1 MAKKS
6 APASNKNRLLIQFR
20 KWHSW
25 GGLFLS
31 ILILIVAVTGILMNH
46 KDLVFHGGKKK
57 PTGVLRSTTDLS
69 AVPVS
74 ITQALALAH
83 DHYGDVSL
91 EKIELKDEDGR
102 LIYKVSQ
109 GGGKEV
115 RIDAET
121 GGISSKYGVR
131 LKGKPDSKMDWAKI
145 VDDLHT
151 GKILGPGGKLA
162 IDLTSGVIIALT
174 LTGIYLW
181 GVPILRKRQGDRR
194 RATSPLVEAE

>member
-1 MAKKS
+1 
-6 APASNKNRLLIQFR
+6 
-20 KWHSW
+20 
-25 GGLFLS
+25 
-31 ILILIVAVTGILMNH
+31 MNH

-57 PTGVLRSTTDLS
+57 PAGVLRSTTNLDGV
-69 AVPVS
+69 AVS

-121 GGISSKYGVR
+121 GDVSSKYGRR
-131 LKGKPDSKMDWAKI
+131 LKGNDDSKMDWAKTADI
-145 VDDLHT
+145 YTLAFSPDDGL
-151 GKILGPGGKLA
+151 LA
-162 IDLTSGVIIALT
+162 SGSYDGTIRF
-174 LTGIYLW
+174 W
-181 GVPILRKRQGDRR
+181 H
-194 RATSPLVEAE
+194 AEREQ